1 MKTSLVWYSRGWEEA
16 MSDTNDMR
24 SSSFGVE
31 GSDDQLQLRT
41 KIWFG
46 VGTMGESATNWIFVV
61 LTFIYYQQILGLSGS
76 LAGIAV
82 AIAIIA
88 DAITD
93 PIIGSISDRFQSR
106 LGRRHPFMF
115 AAPIPLAASIFLIFN
130 PPEILV
136 DSQTGLFF
144 WLTIFTICMRT
155 FSTFFAVPHLAMG
168 AELSTDYIERTN
180 VMSYNN
186 LFGYYGGFTMH
197 CFVWFFVFGW
207 LYETE
212 GQALGGAQL
221 FGPAYVPV
229 VAFCCLL
236 VMASIFCSAWFTRDR
251 IPLMNPPPSDGQ
263 GFSPKRLFLDM
274 WEAIQN
280 RNYLFLLI
288 GLFFLSMTIGTHETL
303 GIYMGTFFWELSPI
317 QIGVLIL
324 SNFIGFH
331 LGFVFSSRVHTRIDK
346 RWTIVASAAGL
357 SFFWSAAVNLALL
370 GYAPDNSTWELV
382 AFIIFWGIFS
392 SACGSVVN
400 ISVMSALADI
410 TDEHEAKTGRR
421 QEGIFYS
428 ARTFFAKASNAMGH
442 VVAGF
447 AIEYYIL
454 IEPGSIQGQV
464 PEDVLFRLGVIDG
477 PFAMVWGLIAAFFY
491 AGYRI
496 NKSSYE
502 KVQEQLKLQRA
513 EKESD

>member
-1 MKTSLVWYSRGWEEA
+1 
-16 MSDTNDMR
+16 MSDTDNTISP
-24 SSSFGVE
+24 SSSLE
-31 GSDDQLQLRT
+31 GSDDHLKIRT
-41 KIWFG
+41 KVWFG
-46 VGTMGESATNWIFVV
+46 VGTMGESATNWIFNV

-76 LAGIAV
+76 LAGTAV
-82 AIAIIA
+82 FLAIMA
-88 DAITD
+88 DAVTD
-93 PIIGSISDRFQSR
+93 PLIGSISDRFRSR

-115 AAPIPLAASIFLIFN
+115 AAPLPLALSIFLIFN
-130 PPEILV
+130 PPEFV
-136 DSQTGLFF
+136 VGSQAWLFG
-144 WLTIFTICMRT
+144 WLTLFTICMRT
-155 FSTFFAVPHLAMG
+155 FVTFFAVPHLAMG
-168 AELSTDYIERTN
+168 AELSSDYIERTN

-186 LFGYYGGFTMH
+186 IFGYYGGFAMH
-197 CFVWFFVFGW
+197 CFVWFFVFGS
-207 LYETE
+207 LYAAE
-212 GQALGGAQL
+212 GEALGGAQL
-221 FGPAYVPV
+221 YGPAYVPV
-229 VAFCCLL
+229 VAFCCIL
-236 VMASIFCSAWFTRDR
+236 VMVSIFLSAWFTRDR
-251 IPLMNPPPSDGQ
+251 IPLMNQPPNDGK
-263 GFSPKRLFLDM
+263 GFSPVRLLLDM

-303 GIYMGTFFWELSPI
+303 SIYMATFFWELSPF
-317 QIGVLIL
+317 QIGFLAIN
-324 SNFIGFH
+324 NFIGFH
-331 LGFVFSSRVHTRIDK
+331 LGFIFSSRVHTKIDK

-370 GYAPDNSTWELV
+370 GFAPDNSTWELV
-382 AFIIFWGIFS
+382 AFIIFWGIFA
-392 SACGSVVN
+392 SAFGSIVN

-428 ARTFFAKASNAMGH
+428 ARTFFAKTSNGIGH
-442 VVAGF
+442 VIAGF

-496 NKSSYE
+496 NKTSYE
-502 KVQEQLKLQRA
+502 KVQQQLRVQRS
-513 EKESD
+513 ENQ